1 MPLSISLLINE
12 RSLEKMSIELV
23 IVWSLLMLSGS
34 SYFIWKQGRDEY
46 DNGFLD
52 AIQLHAEGRLFY
64 SIEDIGDDE
73 GVLTIEVFD
82 E

>member
-1 MPLSISLLINE
+1 
-12 RSLEKMSIELV
+12 MSIELV